1 MRTPSYEAKMAYW
14 VKARQSNYAAS
25 LRLEGFGT
33 TRSDATRKLPT
44 RAAVLNTYRKV
55 KA

>member
-1 MRTPSYEAKMAYW
+1 MKTSSYEAKKAYW
-14 VKARQSNYAAS
+14 LKIRQSNYAAS

-33 TRSDATRKLPT
+33 TRSDVTRALPT
-44 RAAVLNTYRKV
+44 RVAVLNTYRKV